1 MKEFISVIIPL
12 YNKEKYILRSVN
24 SVLNQ
29 THENFELII
38 VNDGSTDNS
47 VNIINEI
54 NDNRIKIINQQN
66 LGVSVARNNGVLNSK
81 YNLIA
86 FLDAD
91 DEWQPNFLET
101 VLNLKNKYNDAKL
114 FATGYMRI
122 EKNNIIINPF
132 NGIPRKEWEGY
143 IDLFKC
149 SFKNMVITSSSVLIY
164 KNILFDIGGFPKG
177 IKYGEDQYVWYQI
190 ALKYKI
196 AFSNKVCVKYYR
208 NTDCSIGDKKIKR
221 EFPFIKEANNFIKL
235 YNIKGKRLFYFK
247 EYIYKEKL
255 NYAEYCF
262 NVLNDE
268 DESLKLIK
276 ECINTKLFIIKLIK
290 LLIKIKLPRLY
301 KIIKIVKSKIFNII
315 NIKMVFNKE

>member
-1 MKEFISVIIPL
+1 MKDFISVIIPL

-29 THENFELII
+29 TYRNFELII
-38 VNDGSTDNS
+38 VNDGSTDDS
-47 VNIINEI
+47 IKIINKI
-54 NDNRIKIINQQN
+54 SDNRIRIINQQN
-66 LGVSVARNNGVLNSK
+66 SGVSVARNNGVLNSK

-91 DEWQPNFLET
+91 DEWQSDFLET
-101 VLNLKNKYNDAKL
+101 VLNLKYKYSDAKL
-114 FATGYMRI
+114 FATGYMRV

-132 NGIPRKEWEGY
+132 NGIPNKEWEGY

-149 SFKNMVITSSSVLIY
+149 SFKNMIVTSSSVLMY
-164 KNILFDIGGFPKG
+164 KNILYDIGGFPEG
-177 IKYGEDQYVWYQI
+177 VKYGEDQYVWYQI

-208 NTDCSIGDKKIKR
+208 NTGCSIGDQKIKR
-221 EFPFIKEANNFIKL
+221 EFPFIKESDSFLKL

-255 NYAEYCF
+255 NYAEYSF
-262 NVLNDE
+262 DVLNDKT
-268 DESLKLIK
+268 ESLKLLS
-276 ECINTKLFIIKLIK
+276 ECKKTKLFVKKFIKLY
-290 LLIKIKLPRLY
+290 IKIKFPKLHRVLKKVKY
-301 KIIKIVKSKIFNII
+301 YFKIIYF
-315 NIKMVFNKE
+315 